1 MYFVIFHYMRTKTI
15 SDFLNTDYRD
25 YSMSIIEERAIPSV
39 IDSFKNVQRKIIDM
53 SNEIWKNGNEKPMKV
68 FQLCGQTCSKKL
80 YVHGDAS
87 CNGAIIN
94 MCQTFK
100 NSLPLI
106 ESDGQ
111 VGSLRVPESAS
122 PRYVGCKLSPN
133 FRLLYK
139 DFELLENKEE
149 EGQIIEPHFFLPVC
163 PTILLCGSSGL
174 AVGFASNILNR
185 NPKDVV
191 QACIDH
197 LNGKKI
203 KELKPWFAEF
213 SGSWSRDKE
222 NPNKWYAKG
231 IYELGKCNVHVTE
244 LPPDWTFEKYESY
257 LDGLVDKK
265 TIKDYDNNSSSVV
278 DYDLKFK
285 KDELQALVDKDKLE
299 NLLKITS
306 SFTENLTTLD
316 ENGKL
321 KIFDCAEDIVKY
333 FVDFRLGYYQKRKDY
348 LLDKYNKELK
358 ELCLRAK
365 FIKAI
370 IDKKLVVN
378 NVKKDIII
386 GWLEDN
392 KFDKIDG
399 SYNYLL
405 NMPIW
410 SLTKERFDDLME
422 KAKQKKLQIEE
433 TEKLEPKEM
442 YLGDLQELK
451 KKV

>member
-1 MYFVIFHYMRTKTI
+1 MDKIKTRNV
-15 SDFLNTDYRD
+15 SDFLNRELKEYAMDILENRC
-25 YSMSIIEERAIPSV
+25 IPSV
-39 IDSFKNVQRKIIDM
+39 IDSFKPSQRKVVYVA
-53 SNEIWKNGNEKPMKV
+53 EKIWKTGNEKPMKV
-68 FQLCGQTCSKKL
+68 FQLTGRTAMEAYYHHGNQSMDALITNMGQR
-80 YVHGDAS
+80 
-87 CNGAIIN
+87 
-94 MCQTFK
+94 FK
-100 NSLPLI
+100 NNIPILEGI
-106 ESDGQ
+106 GQ
-111 VGSLRVPESAS
+111 YGSLRSPHAGA
-122 PRYVGCKLSPN
+122 PRYISTKLSPN
-133 FRLLYK
+133 FRLIYK
-139 DFELLENKEE
+139 DFELLENQID
-149 EGQIIEPHFFLPVC
+149 EGVVIEPKWY
-163 PTILLCGSSGL
+163 LCIIPIIIVNSSSAIGM
-174 AVGFASNILNR
+174 GYASNILGR

-213 SGSWSRDKE
+213 SGSWTRDKE

-333 FVDFRLGYYQKRKDY
+333 FVEFRLGYYQKRKDY

-365 FIKAI
+365 FIKSI

-378 NVKKDIII
+378 NVKKEIII

-392 KFDKIDG
+392 HFDKIDG

-433 TEKLEPKEM
+433 TEKLKPKEM

>member
-1 MYFVIFHYMRTKTI
+1 MSKIKTRNV
-15 SDFLNTDYRD
+15 SDFLNIEVKE
-25 YSMSIIEERAIPSV
+25 YSMDVIENRAIPSV
-39 IDSFKNVQRKIIDM
+39 IDGLKPTARKSVYIADK
-53 SNEIWKNGNEKPMKV
+53 IWKTGSEKPMKV
-68 FQLCGQTCSKKL
+68 FQFVGKMAADA
-80 YVHGDAS
+80 YYHHGDAS
-87 CNGAIIN
+87 ANSVVTG
-94 MCQTFK
+94 MGQTFK
-100 NSLPLI
+100 NSLPLLEGI
-106 ESDGQ
+106 GQ
-111 VGSLRVPESAS
+111 YGTLRSTSAGA
-122 PRYVGCKLSPN
+122 PRYISTKLSKN

-139 DFELLENKEE
+139 DFELLENQMD
-149 EGQIIEPHFFLPVC
+149 EGVVVEPKFFLPVV
-163 PTILLCGSSGL
+163 PTVILNGSSGI

-213 SGSWSRDKE
+213 SGSWTRDKE

-333 FVDFRLGYYQKRKDY
+333 FVEFRLGYYQKRKDY
-348 LLDKYNKELK
+348 LLDKYNKELR

-378 NVKKDIII
+378 NVKKEIII

-392 KFDKIDG
+392 HFDKIDG

-433 TEKLEPKEM
+433 TEKLKPKEM
-442 YLGDLQELK
+442 YIGDLQELK
-451 KKV
+451 KKI

>member
-1 MYFVIFHYMRTKTI
+1 MSKIKTRNV
-15 SDFLNTDYRD
+15 SDFLNTEVKE
-25 YSMSIIEERAIPSV
+25 YSMDVIENRAIPSV
-39 IDSFKNVQRKIIDM
+39 IDGLKPTARKSVYIADK
-53 SNEIWKNGNEKPMKV
+53 IWKTGSEKPMKV
-68 FQLCGQTCSKKL
+68 FQFVGKMAADA
-80 YVHGDAS
+80 YYHHGDAS
-87 CNGAIIN
+87 ANSVVTG
-94 MCQTFK
+94 MGQTFK
-100 NSLPLI
+100 NSLPLLEGI
-106 ESDGQ
+106 GQ
-111 VGSLRVPESAS
+111 YGTLRSTSAGA
-122 PRYVGCKLSPN
+122 PRYISTKLSKN

-139 DFELLENKEE
+139 DFELLENQMD
-149 EGQIIEPHFFLPVC
+149 EGVVVEPKFFLPVV
-163 PTILLCGSSGL
+163 PTVILNGSSGI

-213 SGSWSRDKE
+213 SGSWTRDKE

-333 FVDFRLGYYQKRKDY
+333 FVEFRLGYYQKRKDY

-365 FIKAI
+365 FIKSI

-378 NVKKDIII
+378 NVKKEIII

-392 KFDKIDG
+392 HFDKIDG

-433 TEKLEPKEM
+433 TEKLKPKEM

>member
-1 MYFVIFHYMRTKTI
+1 MSKIKTRNV
-15 SDFLNTDYRD
+15 SDFLNTEVKE
-25 YSMSIIEERAIPSV
+25 YSMDVIENRAIPSV
-39 IDSFKNVQRKIIDM
+39 IDGLKPTARKSVYIADK
-53 SNEIWKNGNEKPMKV
+53 IWKTGSEKPMKV
-68 FQLCGQTCSKKL
+68 FQFVGKMAADA
-80 YVHGDAS
+80 YYHHGDAS
-87 CNGAIIN
+87 ANSVVTG
-94 MCQTFK
+94 MGQTFK
-100 NSLPLI
+100 NSLPLLEGI
-106 ESDGQ
+106 GQ
-111 VGSLRVPESAS
+111 YGTLRSTSAGA
-122 PRYVGCKLSPN
+122 PRYISTKLSKN

-139 DFELLENKEE
+139 DFELLKNQID
-149 EGQIIEPHFFLPVC
+149 EGVVVEPKFFLPVV
-163 PTILLCGSSGL
+163 PTVILNGSSGI

-213 SGSWSRDKE
+213 SGSWTRDKE
-222 NPNKWYAKG
+222 NPNKWLAKG

-333 FVDFRLGYYQKRKDY
+333 FVEFRLGYYQKRKDY
-348 LLDKYNKELK
+348 LLDKYNKELR

-378 NVKKDIII
+378 NVKKEIII

-392 KFDKIDG
+392 HFDKIDG

-433 TEKLEPKEM
+433 TEKLKPKEM

>member
-1 MYFVIFHYMRTKTI
+1 MDKIKTRNV
-15 SDFLNTDYRD
+15 SDFLNRELKEYAMDILENRC
-25 YSMSIIEERAIPSV
+25 IPSV
-39 IDSFKNVQRKIIDM
+39 IDSFKPSQRKVVYVA
-53 SNEIWKNGNEKPMKV
+53 EKIWKTGNEKPMKV
-68 FQLCGQTCSKKL
+68 FQLTGRTAMEAYYHHGNQSMDALITNMGQR
-80 YVHGDAS
+80 
-87 CNGAIIN
+87 
-94 MCQTFK
+94 FK
-100 NSLPLI
+100 NNIPILEGI
-106 ESDGQ
+106 GQ
-111 VGSLRVPESAS
+111 YGSLRSPHAGA
-122 PRYVGCKLSPN
+122 PRYISTKLSPN
-133 FRLLYK
+133 FRLIYK
-139 DFELLENKEE
+139 DFELLENQID
-149 EGQIIEPHFFLPVC
+149 EGVVIEPKWY
-163 PTILLCGSSGL
+163 LCIIPIIIVNSSSAIGM
-174 AVGFASNILNR
+174 GYASNILGR

-213 SGSWSRDKE
+213 SGSWTRDKE

-333 FVDFRLGYYQKRKDY
+333 FVEFRLGYYQKRKDY
-348 LLDKYNKELK
+348 LLDKHNKELK

-365 FIKAI
+365 FIKSI

-378 NVKKDIII
+378 NVKKEIII

-392 KFDKIDG
+392 HFDKIDG

-433 TEKLEPKEM
+433 TEKLKPKEM

>member
-1 MYFVIFHYMRTKTI
+1 MSKIKTRNV
-15 SDFLNTDYRD
+15 SDFLNTEVKE
-25 YSMSIIEERAIPSV
+25 YSMDVIENRAIPSV
-39 IDSFKNVQRKIIDM
+39 IDGLKPTARKSVYIADK
-53 SNEIWKNGNEKPMKV
+53 IWKTGSEKPMKV
-68 FQLCGQTCSKKL
+68 FQFVGKMAADA
-80 YVHGDAS
+80 YYHHGDAS
-87 CNGAIIN
+87 ANSVVTG
-94 MCQTFK
+94 MGQTFK
-100 NSLPLI
+100 NSLPLLEGI
-106 ESDGQ
+106 GQ
-111 VGSLRVPESAS
+111 YGTLRSTSAGA
-122 PRYVGCKLSPN
+122 PRYISTKLSKN

-139 DFELLENKEE
+139 DFELLENQMD
-149 EGQIIEPHFFLPVC
+149 EGVVVEPKFFLPVV
-163 PTILLCGSSGL
+163 PTVILNGSSGI

-213 SGSWSRDKE
+213 SGSWTRDKE
-222 NPNKWYAKG
+222 NPNKWLAKG

-333 FVDFRLGYYQKRKDY
+333 FVEFRLGYYQKRKDY
-348 LLDKYNKELK
+348 LLDKYNKELR

-378 NVKKDIII
+378 NVKKEIII

-392 KFDKIDG
+392 HFDKIDG

-433 TEKLEPKEM
+433 TEKLKPKEM